1 MLVYVGTTTTI
12 KISSVPYIALKSSN
26 NLRVS
31 YFMSFFTVKIL
42 HSYIWEVL
50 PIDRY
55 VSRQVEEL
63 ASEENQDTMDDRN
76 IFKWSPGHKIDD
88 DEQSILEEENE
99 NIEDDKEKD
108 VDDNGIQSRES
119 NEILINNQEMN
130 DDTEDNLDVFY
141 I

>member
-1 MLVYVGTTTTI
+1 
-12 KISSVPYIALKSSN
+12 
-26 NLRVS
+26 
-31 YFMSFFTVKIL
+31 MSLYTVKIL

-76 IFKWSPGHKIDD
+76 IFEWSPGHKIDD

-130 DDTEDNLDVFY
+130 DDTEDNLDMFY

>member
-1 MLVYVGTTTTI
+1 M
-12 KISSVPYIALKSSN
+12 
-26 NLRVS
+26 
-31 YFMSFFTVKIL
+31 
-42 HSYIWEVL
+42 
-50 PIDRY
+50 
-55 VSRQVEEL
+55 EEL
-63 ASEENQDTMDDRN
+63 AREENQDTMDDRN
-76 IFKWSPGHKIDD
+76 IFEWSPGHKIDD

-130 DDTEDNLDVFY
+130 DDTEDNLDMFY